1 MWCKGRD
8 RAGRS
13 NDQLDPWLVD
23 HSPGGW
29 SKHGLVWRGL
39 PVIISQG
46 LCWPQTIWH
55 PQQQLLVACVFSR
68 WGDVSG
74 RRRNGEITGPYQD
87 PGKARHAG
95 ARQPSL
101 IRQTS
106 IQPAFWPNCS
116 NVGMNTF
123 AQPQPV
129 YLGLNGLVTISSAGA
144 RDGGLLK
151 QAAAGPRRT
160 VQSKQR
166 GLSCLHWATT
176 LGYYVLYEVQCF
188 GGIQTWL

>member
-1 MWCKGRD
+1 
-8 RAGRS
+8 
-13 NDQLDPWLVD
+13 
-23 HSPGGW
+23 
-29 SKHGLVWRGL
+29 
-39 PVIISQG
+39 
-46 LCWPQTIWH
+46 
-55 PQQQLLVACVFSR
+55 
-68 WGDVSG
+68 
-74 RRRNGEITGPYQD
+74 
-87 PGKARHAG
+87 
-95 ARQPSL
+95 
-101 IRQTS
+101 
-106 IQPAFWPNCS
+106 
-116 NVGMNTF
+116 MNTF

-188 GGIQTWL
+188 GGIQT